1 MIIKKLMEKQFKF
14 DKWIGEG
21 KRERNE
27 YDIVN
32 SINAEITEL
41 NEELPNEYRHKTW
54 KPKEYNETAMK
65 KELVDILFFI
75 LQMNNL
81 TLDVDII
88 EHLELDKALQNGI
101 IMGLRTDEKIP
112 LPKMAKLFRLVNG
125 IDFRH
130 IAVLVCYGEIVGR
143 LGVTLDELVGLY
155 NAKMEENFN
164 RPDFIKARG

>member
-1 MIIKKLMEKQFKF
+1 MMIKKLMEKQFEF

-32 SINAEITEL
+32 SINAEIVEL
-41 NEELPNEYRHKTW
+41 NEELPNKYRHKTW

-81 TLDVDII
+81 TLDMSTQYEDLDTAI
-88 EHLELDKALQNGI
+88 ETGI
-101 IMGLRTDEKIP
+101 TAGLRTDEKIP

-130 IAVLVCYGEIVGR
+130 VAVLVCYGEIVGR
-143 LGVTLDELVGLY
+143 LGVTFDELVELY
-155 NAKMEENFN
+155 NVKMEENFN